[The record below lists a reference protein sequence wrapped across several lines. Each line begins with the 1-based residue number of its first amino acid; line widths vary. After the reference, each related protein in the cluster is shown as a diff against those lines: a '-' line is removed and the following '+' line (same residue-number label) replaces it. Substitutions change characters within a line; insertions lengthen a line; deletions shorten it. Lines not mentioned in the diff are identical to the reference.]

1 MARYGIAVDVEK
13 CTGCYSCFLAC
24 KDEYVG
30 NDYLPL
36 TAAQPAAGHQW
47 LRIKEVEHG
56 AGSKVKVDYIP
67 ILCQQCEQAPC
78 MLADGQGEVYRRKDG
93 IVVID
98 PEKAKGHREIVD
110 ACPYGVI
117 FWNEEKALPQK
128 CTFCAHRL
136 DAGEKDVRCA
146 ESCPTGALV
155 FGDLDDAG
163 SKVSQ
168 VLKAKKEKVESFKP
182 EFGARPVVQYIS
194 LPKPFIAGEVL
205 LSDKPGE
212 CLRGAKV
219 TLEAKAE
226 KKILVTETD
235 FLGDF
240 EFKGLAADTDYI
252 LRAEHEGY
260 LAKELTVRTNAS
272 LNVGEVVLIAK

>member
-36 TAAQPAAGHQW
+36 TAAQPAVGHQW
-47 LRIKEVEHG
+47 LRIQEVEYG
-56 AGSKVKVDYIP
+56 TGTKVKVDYIP

-78 MLADGQGEVYRRKDG
+78 MLADGHGEVYRRGDG

-98 PEKAKGHREIVD
+98 PEKAKGHREIVE

-117 FWNEEKALPQK
+117 FWNEEKDLPQK
-128 CTFCAHRL
+128 CTFCAHML

-155 FGDLDDAG
+155 FGDLDDPG

-168 VLKAKKEKVESFKP
+168 VLKAKKGRVESFKP
-182 EFGARPVVQYIS
+182 EFGTKPVVKYIS

-212 CLRGAKV
+212 CPRGAKV
-219 TLEAKAE
+219 TLQAKGE

-240 EFKGLAADTDYI
+240 EFKGLARDTDYI

-260 LAKELTVRTNAS
+260 IAKELTVRTGES
-272 LNVGEVVLIAK
+272 LNVGELVLIAK